1 MSIVILTHPLFGNYG
16 GMLQAYAMQ
25 RSLAANALESSVCRY
40 YAYPALPFHKEVARR
55 LLSGIREAVAC
66 FVPRFGRKK
75 VSEIHFYRN
84 GEQFLKRYVKSLS
97 YEESC
102 RSGRAWIVGSDQVWR
117 AEYVNHWGGLPFFFL
132 SDLPAEVRSLSI
144 AYAASF
150 GTEKWSGTVDEA
162 KVCASLLKEFRAVSV
177 REHSGID
184 ICREHLGVA
193 AVQMPD
199 PTMLLSADDY
209 SELIAKE
216 KTWTPPSEYIA
227 AYILERT
234 ATKDALLRECSD
246 AEQVEVQHL
255 LPQATAKKR
264 RDRYPVSVSQ
274 WLRLIRDSKYF
285 VTDSFHG
292 CVFAIIFN
300 KPFVCLGNAKRGSA
314 CFDSLLG
321 TFGLQDRLVT
331 KLEPDTILQILNTP
345 IDWGNVNHIRKAEQ
359 LRATLFLK
367 EKLER

>member
-1 MSIVILTHPLFGNYG
+1 MSIVILTHPFFGNYG

-25 RSLAANALESSVCRY
+25 RALATINLDSSVCRY
-40 YAYPALPFHKEVARR
+40 YNYPTLPLPKEIARR
-55 LLSGIREAVAC
+55 IFSGIQDTVAY
-66 FVPRFGRKK
+66 FIPRFGRKK
-75 VSEIHFYRN
+75 VSQIHYYRN

-97 YEESC
+97 YADSC

-132 SDLPAEVRSLSI
+132 TDVPEEVRSKSI

-150 GTEKWSGTVDEA
+150 GTEKWSGTEDDV
-162 KVCASLLKEFRAVSV
+162 KVCAPLLREFRAVSV

-184 ICREHLGVA
+184 ICRENLGVA

-209 SELIAKE
+209 GELIAKE
-216 KTWTPPSEYIA
+216 KTWKPASEYIA

-234 ATKDALLRECSD
+234 ATKDALLTESSD
-246 AEQVEVQHL
+246 AEQVVVQHL

-292 CVFAIIFN
+292 CVFAITFN
-300 KPFVCLGNAKRGSA
+300 RPFVCLGNALRGSA
-314 CFDSLLG
+314 RFEALLG
-321 TFGLQDRLVT
+321 TYGLENRLLSNPSPV
-331 KLEPDTILQILNTP
+331 ELQRVLASP
-345 IDWGNVNHIRKAEQ
+345 IDWAKVNEIRASE
-359 LRATLFLK
+359 RARGMQFLK
-367 EKLER
+367 DNLCS